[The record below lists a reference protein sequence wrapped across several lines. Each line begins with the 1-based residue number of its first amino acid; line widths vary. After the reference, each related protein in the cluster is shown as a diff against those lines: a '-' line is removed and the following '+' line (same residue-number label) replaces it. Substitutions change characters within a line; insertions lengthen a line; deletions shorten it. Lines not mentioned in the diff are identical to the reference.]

1 MLNVFKKS
9 TFQSITPV
17 IAAVKSQAVSRLKKK
32 NAAECIKLL
41 LQSGATAKIPTSS
54 ELKKAMTLLPIE
66 TVRLLHAAGADEKA
80 LPDNYKTTVYEA
92 LGQEATTE
100 SERINLQD
108 ISRKSIRDH
117 LTQFNKENLFITVPK
132 LPLPKPIQSFLLHD
146 MDSGWKIV

>member
-1 MLNVFKKS
+1 MNK
-9 TFQSITPV
+9 
-17 IAAVKSQAVSRLKKK
+17 LKTK
-32 NAAECIKLL
+32 NAAECINLL

-80 LPDNYKTTVYEA
+80 LPDNYETTVCEA
-92 LGQEATTE
+92 LGKDIPPE

-108 ISRKSIRDH
+108 ISRKSIRDC
-117 LTQFNKENLFITVPK
+117 LTQFNKDNLFVTVPK

-146 MDSGWKIV
+146 MDSGWKIVRVEL